1 MGNITMQA
9 VRDASYKLL
18 NEYQTVTGNVDLN
31 VVQRV
36 DEQIN
41 LCYWEIATKD
51 KVSASFW
58 IAQFPINNL
67 LYPSTQ
73 DANDWGGQC
82 CGGGMYVTDSYQST
96 PLTYAA
102 ASACSYF
109 FEVDNACNVDIYEYS
124 AAGTGATATLQTL
137 TISAVSIFTQYVG
150 FITALSAGDTIQLA
164 FYVSGG
170 TFDVKNVALYSF
182 SFSGVTASIPYYQPW
197 VEYQIPT
204 DFYAINRMRY
214 RYYNDYRT
222 FSDYRIDNG
231 VDNVWKLLVPRDYRG
246 ELVFD
251 YWRMPS
257 GVTTAVNTFEIRDA
271 YAYIIPWGVAGAIM
285 MGNGFNA
292 RVGGM
297 YMQYYEQKRD
307 AIKLD
312 HNYGYMKLDN
322 IKGW

>member
-1 MGNITMQA
+1 MGQITMDN
-9 VRDASYKLL
+9 VRDATYKLL
-18 NEYQTVTGNVDLN
+18 NEYQTITGNVDLN

-41 LCYWEIATKD
+41 LCYWELATKD
-51 KVSASFW
+51 RVSASFW
-58 IAQFPINNL
+58 IAQFPINNI
-67 LYPSTQ
+67 LYPAADTQ
-73 DANDWGGQC
+73 DGGQF
-82 CGGGMYVTDSYQST
+82 VADSYQTT

-102 ASACSYF
+102 ASACSYY
-109 FEVDNACNVDIYEYS
+109 FEVDNACKVDIYEYS
-124 AAGTGATATLQTL
+124 SVGATATLETL
-137 TISAVSIFTQYVG
+137 TIPAVSIFTQYVG

-170 TFDVKNVALYSF
+170 TFDVKNVAMYSF

-197 VEYQIPT
+197 VEYQIPQ

-214 RYYNDYRT
+214 RDNADYRT
-222 FSDYRIDNG
+222 FSDYRIDND
-231 VDNVWKLLVPRDYRG
+231 VSNLWRVLVPRDYRG
-246 ELVFD
+246 EFVFE
-251 YWRMPS
+251 YWAMPS
-257 GVTTAVNTFEIRDA
+257 AVATALDTFKIRDA

-292 RVGGM
+292 RVGAM
-297 YMQYYEQKRD
+297 YMQYYEQKKD

-312 HNYGYMKLDN
+312 HDFGYMKLDN